1 MCFHRCSGLTVVS
14 PPTTPSTPGPS
25 PPGNLLNPLQK
36 SLVIPQTSDPRLQY
50 PLRGLQ
56 HRLAAPVCLPLPGLH
71 LASAQAVGT
80 TTRPS
85 PPTGTSL
92 YEKVIESK
100 GGSYGQCGRR
110 LSLSEPPQGCSYP
123 GESPAWTPP
132 PWARYPNLQP
142 SLLGQPCVLW
152 AGWAGGAQV
161 PGRQDQPRVHSGAL
175 DSSPTLRLPRSG
187 VPKETGCPALLAWPS
202 HLSGRTDTLHRR

>member
-110 LSLSEPPQGCSYP
+110 LSLSEPPQGCSYHP
-123 GESPAWTPP
+123 GPGIQICS
-132 PWARYPNLQP
+132 RHC
-142 SLLGQPCVLW
+142 SDSHVCSGQDGLEGLKSQ
-152 AGWAGGAQV
+152 A
-161 PGRQDQPRVHSGAL
+161 
-175 DSSPTLRLPRSG
+175 
-187 VPKETGCPALLAWPS
+187 
-202 HLSGRTDTLHRR
+202 GRTSLESIRGPSTLPLL